1 MHRDFAQYFVDP
13 VTKEPLHLTIV
24 RERHG
29 RVIEGAFD
37 SSIARYPIVNG
48 IPRFVDPQASAYASS
63 FGYQWTRWPRLQFES
78 ENAGTVMEGYT
89 RGMWEAITGRTSL
102 PADQIVLDVGCGPG
116 RFIDVARSKGARVI
130 GVDYS
135 GAVEPAARSFAHD
148 PGVCICQGDALHL
161 PIRSGSMD
169 GVFTIGALHHT
180 PDPACGVREA
190 VAALAPD
197 GWFAIS
203 VYTAGGFY
211 DARMVQAWRRL
222 FVRLWP
228 YAGHM
233 PPLIYAHVVVHA
245 ARVLRYLPPTGRLLH
260 ALCPSKHL
268 PDVNWSVLD
277 TFDGITPSHQSA
289 HTCHE
294 VFSWLK
300 RAGLRDIEPTPWAPT
315 SFRGCAPHTETS
327 WTHPTTPATT
337 HESPAPPRTV
347 TAAATVTAMATGTAT
362 AAASAGHGASLSSP
376 PIPTTRSWAAGEP
389 SPSTSKPAIT

>member
-1 MHRDFAQYFVDP
+1 MRARPGEVLGAVVSPTEQACGQLVACGRGAIVLLEIARADGAILRGRALSDLDWTGRVLGGRLRRRQASAAGRTMHRDFAQYFADP

-29 RVIEGAFD
+29 RVIEGAFV

-48 IPRFVDPQASAYASS
+48 IPRFVDPHASPYASS

-78 ENAGTVMEGYT
+78 ENAGKVMEGYT
-89 RGMWEAITGRTSL
+89 RRMWESITGMTEPRRRSDWCSTS
-102 PADQIVLDVGCGPG
+102 AAGRDDSSTSPG
-116 RFIDVARSKGARVI
+116 AKGARVI
-130 GVDYS
+130 GIDYS

-169 GVFTIGALHHT
+169 GAFTIGALHHT

-190 VAALAPD
+190 AAALAPG

-228 YAGHM
+228 YAR
-233 PPLIYAHVVVHA
+233 AHA
-245 ARVLRYLPPTGRLLH
+245 A
-260 ALCPSKHL
+260 
-268 PDVNWSVLD
+268 
-277 TFDGITPSHQSA
+277 
-289 HTCHE
+289 
-294 VFSWLK
+294 
-300 RAGLRDIEPTPWAPT
+300 AGLRAP
-315 SFRGCAPHTETS
+315 RGPCGA
-327 WTHPTTPATT
+327 
-337 HESPAPPRTV
+337 R
-347 TAAATVTAMATGTAT
+347 
-362 AAASAGHGASLSSP
+362 ASLSAAGGP
-376 PIPTTRSWAAGEP
+376 RCCTRSVRRSICPTSTGRCSTRSTASRRAI
-389 SPSTSKPAIT
+389 SPRIRATKSSRG